1 VRKLQKKRF
10 EVRRGLFIRSKERS
24 HFHKI
29 KAQSEAASADVD
41 AEASYPEDLAS
52 SLMKAAPLNSG
63 FSM

>member
-1 VRKLQKKRF
+1 MRKLQKKRF

-52 SLMKAAPLNSG
+52 SLMKVAPLNSG

>member
-1 VRKLQKKRF
+1 MRKLQKKRF